1 MTVVRLAL
9 EKDQITQHI
18 LRLQALLQTLDL
30 SATVYEFPTW
40 TVEDIGQE
48 PQAIAVTPVHGQR
61 AVELAML
68 HMRHFQREFEQPGVF
83 AKRLAGHLLVQCSAQ
98 VEVDIR
104 QRVAII
110 NEMKEDFH
118 RLVLSLGKN
127 VNTRFEQ
134 VRLQLPD
141 LSKISIS
148 RQLLLAKP
156 NLTNLTYSWAHRTT
170 GGFLTYDDLV
180 QQNKVAQQSFSK
192 TFKTR
197 DEWEAQL
204 KVELDMIMRYKP
216 SDVFI
221 QRRPTRIAPIAKL
234 THRTGEERTQTTS
247 HTHSPIMIINAAPK
261 IGVLKPYLAKPK
273 SKVDDASREVIL
285 RKHIYLATDE
295 EKARYLDK
303 VNGKKENRADGHVPT
318 RTVKSPVPT
327 TERPEF

>member
-1 MTVVRLAL
+1 MTVVRLAH
-9 EKDQITQHI
+9 EKDLITQHI
-18 LRLQALLQTLDL
+18 LRLQELLQELDI

-68 HMRHFQREFEQPGVF
+68 HMRHFQREFEQPGLF
-83 AKRLAGHLLVQCSAQ
+83 AKRLAGHLQ
-98 VEVDIR
+98 VLCTDPIEVEIR
-104 QRVAII
+104 RRVAII
-110 NEMKEDFH
+110 NEKKAEFH
-118 RLVLSLGKN
+118 RLVMSLGDN

-141 LSKISIS
+141 LSKNSIS

-156 NLTNLTYSWAHRTT
+156 DLTHLTYSWARRTT

-180 QQNKVAQQSFSK
+180 QQNKAAQQTFSSSFKS
-192 TFKTR
+192 R

-204 KVELDMIMRYKP
+204 QLERDIIMRYKP
-216 SDVFI
+216 SDIFV

-234 THRTGEERTQTTS
+234 THQMNGERTQTTS
-247 HTHSPIMIINAAPK
+247 HTHSPIMIINASPK

-273 SKVDDASREVIL
+273 SKGDDAAREVIL

-295 EKARYLDK
+295 EKTRYQAK
-303 VNGKKENRADGHVPT
+303 QEEVKKRI
-318 RTVKSPVPT
+318 
-327 TERPEF
+327 